1 MSHNN
6 ELTANSK
13 LMQWKRESSGNL
25 ILYVDV
31 TETGANGVR
40 YDKHPLAIPD
50 YKERYGSPGYATMQ
64 KLLKLDYKFVP
75 TPQED

>member
-1 MSHNN
+1 MSH
-6 ELTANSK
+6 SK
-13 LMQWKRESSGNL
+13 LMQWRRESSGNL

-40 YDKHPLAIPD
+40 YNEHSLAIPD
-50 YKERYGSPGYATMQ
+50 YKEHNGSPGYATMQ
-64 KLLKLDYKFVP
+64 NLLKLNYKFVP